1 MDYIPDVSHE
11 GEERKRKR
19 GNTVGL
25 HILKSSN
32 TNTHAHASLFV
43 TGIGPDLRA
52 LYGRGRD
59 KEGDDKRGKREYPNE
74 ISFFENM
81 THLVSISV
89 VLCCEI

>member
-32 TNTHAHASLFV
+32 TNTHTHASSA
-43 TGIGPDLRA
+43 TGNGPDLWERKGQRRR
-52 LYGRGRD
+52 LRIKKGERKDRY
-59 KEGDDKRGKREYPNE
+59 
-74 ISFFENM
+74 
-81 THLVSISV
+81 
-89 VLCCEI
+89 